1 MKLRQ
6 FIPLLFIVL
15 PLASCAPPAPDVN
28 AVRKTIDEF
37 NAATTDAMLN
47 GTIEKAAAFYAE
59 DALSMPPNES
69 PIKGKEAITDWMTA
83 MSKSGVKITAVK
95 FTTDNVEA
103 GGKVAYET
111 GSYEMSMEIPGMG
124 KVDDTGNYVSIWKQQ
139 QDGSWKVQ
147 AESWNSRKPLPGPEA
162 SNDKKK

>member
-1 MKLRQ
+1 MTLRQ
-6 FIPLLFIVL
+6 IIPLLSIL
-15 PLASCAPPAPDVN
+15 LLLASCAPSAPDVN
-28 AVRKTIDEF
+28 AVRKTIEEF
-37 NAATTDAMLN
+37 NAASTDAMLN

-59 DALSMPPNES
+59 DAISMPPNES
-69 PIKGKEAITDWMTA
+69 PVKGKQAITEWMTA

-95 FTTDNVEA
+95 FTTDNVDA
-103 GGKVAYET
+103 GGKIAYET

-147 AESWNSRKPLPGPEA
+147 AETWNSRTPLPVPEA
-162 SNDKKK
+162 SKEKKK